1 VAAKYVGG
9 LQLGSFVRTAARKA
23 RILQRDINRL
33 LIGSLEF
40 FSLVLVYHYKIALI
54 FKTI

>member
-1 VAAKYVGG
+1 MSAGASSAA
-9 LQLGSFVRTAARKA
+9 SFARLPERPA
-23 RILQRDINRL
+23 YWQRDINRL